1 MTNISKKI
9 VWEKWKD
16 PYNEE
21 DNWFPEEKESENE
34 LYLFDTEGMEDM
46 EEEGIPKAL
55 KLLLS
60 NVGAPQVD
68 PNAHIYRMFNF
79 WTGHTSFSITAPI
92 ATRIEKIEG
101 IEVLDILT
109 RYRFRVGIAKLF
121 RDREVM
127 SAIQEVICEY

>member
-16 PYNEE
+16 PYAQE
-21 DNWFPEEKESENE
+21 DNWFPEEQESENE
-34 LYLFDTEGMEDM
+34 LYLFDTGDME

-60 NVGAPQVD
+60 NVETPQVD